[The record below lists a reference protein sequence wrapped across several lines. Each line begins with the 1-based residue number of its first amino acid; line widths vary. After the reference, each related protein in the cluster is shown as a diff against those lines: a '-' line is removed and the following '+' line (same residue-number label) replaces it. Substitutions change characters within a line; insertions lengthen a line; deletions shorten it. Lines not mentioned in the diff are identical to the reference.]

1 LLPTTGAGNGGTI
14 CCRREGVGAGES
26 VSDYISVK
34 ILSVRDLLSGSYVFH
49 LPWFQRAY
57 AWHTPEVGRLLT
69 NVVDAMQLGTTRRYF
84 LGKIVLA
91 KPTASAE
98 TALVDGH
105 QRVMTLT
112 LLYAVLRDLES
123 DEHRRQALQGF
134 IAAPHPLLQ
143 SQHAT
148 AEFIRRFVQDPG
160 STVLQ
165 PEDDMADLSETQR
178 NIIENRD
185 YLRTE
190 LSNGSFD
197 ELARRDLA
205 TFVADRCKVLKC
217 AVEDEDEAWQILQTE
232 EETRVEFT
240 PADRAKSSLLS
251 IVPSAERRRCQKL
264 WEHCE
269 ALLGATDLY
278 ALLVHLRTLRLRN
291 LSDKPVEAD
300 LARAY
305 AMDAM
310 GLAFIQNELVPA
322 AELLARI
329 RAGTIGA
336 PAQQQAIAAAI
347 RQASWID
354 PQYWIPVA
362 LNWLMRRDERD
373 PDTAQFFP
381 LIERLVW
388 FMRLSGADPIKR
400 QRHIL
405 RLLGEMDKGAGPAEM
420 RELEIPKAVRA
431 MALDNLRSP
440 TFDAKHYAGRVL
452 RRASVALGQDP
463 GPVHAANCTLEHILP
478 RSFLADGPWRKDFP
492 NRKSVQSHAHRLG
505 NLTFLTAAD
514 NQAADTFDWNAK
526 RRILMSSN
534 FVLSKRAGAARQ
546 WTPASITDRTEDL
559 IAVLMKAWQLT

>member
-1 LLPTTGAGNGGTI
+1 MTIVGGGDI
-14 CCRREGVGAGES
+14 

-34 ILSVRDLLSGSYVFH
+34 ILSVRDLLSGSYVFR

-69 NVVDAMQLGTTRRYF
+69 NVAEAMQQDAPQRYF

-91 KPTASAE
+91 KPKGSVE

-112 LLYAVLRDLES
+112 LLYAVLRDLEQ
-123 DEHRRQALQGF
+123 DADKRQALHDF

-143 SQHAT
+143 SQHVT
-148 AEFIRRFVQDPG
+148 ADFIRRFVQEPG
-160 STVLQ
+160 STLLQ
-165 PEDDMADLSETQR
+165 PDDDLYDLSETQR

-185 YLRTE
+185 YLHAE

-197 ELARRDLA
+197 DKTRRELAA
-205 TFVADRCKVLKC
+205 FVADRCKVLKC

-251 IVPSAERRRCQKL
+251 IVPSDERRRCQKL

-310 GLAFIQNELVPA
+310 GLSFIQNELVPA

-336 PAQQQAIAAAI
+336 PQHQQAIAAAI
-347 RQASWID
+347 RQTSWID
-354 PQYWIPVA
+354 PHYWIPAA

-373 PDTAQFFP
+373 PDTVTFFR
-381 LIERLVW
+381 LLERLVW
-388 FMRLSGADPIKR
+388 FMRLSGADPVKR

-405 RLLGEMDKGAGPAEM
+405 RLLGEMDKGVGAACM
-420 RELEIPKAVRA
+420 RELEISKAVRT
-431 MALDNLRSP
+431 MATENLRSP
-440 TFDAKHYAGRVL
+440 TFDAKHYAARVL
-452 RRASVALGQDP
+452 RRASVALGHDS
-463 GPVHAANCTLEHILP
+463 GPVHAVNCTLEHILP
-478 RSFLADGPWRKDFP
+478 RSFLPDSPWRKDFP
-492 NRKSVQSHAHRLG
+492 HRKSVQSHAHRLG
-505 NLTFLTAAD
+505 NLTFLTASD
-514 NQAADTFDWNAK
+514 NQAADTLDWSAK
-526 RRILMSSN
+526 RRILATSD
-534 FVLSKRAGAARQ
+534 FVLSKRAGASKQ
-546 WTPASITDRTEDL
+546 WTPASIGERTEDL